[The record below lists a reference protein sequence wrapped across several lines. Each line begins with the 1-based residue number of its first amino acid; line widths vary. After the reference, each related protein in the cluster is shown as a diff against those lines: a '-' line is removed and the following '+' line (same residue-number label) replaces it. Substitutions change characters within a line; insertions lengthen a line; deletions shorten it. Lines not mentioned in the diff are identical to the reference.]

1 MFYFKHRDAPEHHDV
16 LLPAGAAAKFA
27 DSAMLWNAAE
37 AAERRKDAQ
46 VAREIVLALPA
57 NADLTDADRIELARS
72 FAERHFVSKGLAVQ
86 LDVHAP
92 HEGDIESERANWHAH
107 LLITTRRLEGE
118 EFAAKK
124 ARDLDPEVRRAGGRA
139 VVADGEAWGELWRDH
154 QNRYFV
160 EHGIDAR
167 VDPTATHA
175 QQHIGPVRMRKA
187 DSAAGERAETLR
199 RANEAAARDPQQV
212 LATLT
217 RNNATFSE
225 RDLDRH
231 LAKHISPEAERAATK
246 AAVLGHAEAL
256 PLYDRE
262 SGDAADRFTT
272 KTVRAQERAAL
283 ADADVVAG
291 TRHQRGL
298 PAAANAAAVAARSL
312 RPDQRLAFDRAVAAG
327 GLKIVEG
334 RAGTGKSYV
343 LASDQGCPRTGGPAS
358 DWPRTDQRRGA
369 GPEGGR
375 IFRSRHGAR

>member
-1 MFYFKHRDAPEHHDV
+1 MAIQFARARYISRATGGSAVRSAAYNERAAITADRTGELFYFRHRDAPAHHEV
-16 LLPAGAAAKFA
+16 LLPEGAAAKFA
-27 DSAMLWNAAE
+27 DSAVLWNAAE

-57 NADLTDADRIELARS
+57 NAALTDADRIELARS

-92 HEGDIESERANWHAH
+92 HEGDSRKRAGELARASADHHAAV
-107 LLITTRRLEGE
+107 GGGG
-118 EFAAKK
+118 FAAKK

-167 VDPTATHA
+167 VDPMATHA

-187 DSAAGERAETLR
+187 DLAAGERAETLR
-199 RANEAAARDPQQV
+199 QANEAAARDPEQV

-231 LAKHISPEAERAATK
+231 LAKHISTRRGTRRHEGGGAWARRDV
-246 AAVLGHAEAL
+246 AAV
-256 PLYDRE
+256 
-262 SGDAADRFTT
+262 
-272 KTVRAQERAAL
+272 
-283 ADADVVAG
+283 
-291 TRHQRGL
+291 
-298 PAAANAAAVAARSL
+298 
-312 RPDQRLAFDRAVAAG
+312 
-327 GLKIVEG
+327 
-334 RAGTGKSYV
+334 
-343 LASDQGCPRTGGPAS
+343 
-358 DWPRTDQRRGA
+358 
-369 GPEGGR
+369 
-375 IFRSRHGAR
+375 